1 MTTQPGSPS
10 PTPQRRFEFR
20 EALTALRRLLA
31 NPDDTEQAFR
41 VVRALDGG
49 SLAWVLERMKR
60 DTHGAELLSRRPSL
74 LAAMSDTD
82 ALAAMPEGSL
92 GRAYLAFCARE
103 GIAAGGLVEASES
116 TNADIVDPE
125 LRFVADRMRDSHDLW
140 HVVTGHRTDLAGELS
155 VLAFTAAQT
164 HGPGVSLL
172 VLGGYLHSF
181 HLWGEVGAQGRRMT
195 REALARGRRAEFFPS
210 APWEN
215 LLARPLEEVRL
226 ELGISSVPV
235 YQPFYRRDFQ
245 DALAA

>member
-1 MTTQPGSPS
+1 MTQIQAT
-10 PTPQRRFEFR
+10 TTRRFELR

-31 NPDDTEQAFR
+31 DPDDTEQAFR

-49 SLAWVLERMKR
+49 SLAWILDRMR
-60 DTHGAELLSRRPSL
+60 SDTRGAELLAGRPSL
-74 LAAMSDTD
+74 LAALSDTQ

-92 GRAYLAFCARE
+92 GRAYLAFCERE
-103 GIAAGGLVEASES
+103 GIQAGGLVEASES

-125 LRFVADRMRDSHDLW
+125 LRYVADRMRDSHDLW

-181 HLWGEVGAQGRRMT
+181 HLWGEVGSQGRRMT
-195 REALARGRRAEFFPS
+195 REALSRGHRAAFFP
-210 APWEN
+210 ATPWEKW
-215 LLARPLEEVRL
+215 LTRPLEEVRL
-226 ELGISSVPV
+226 DLGVSAVPV
-235 YQPFYRRDFQ
+235 YRPFYRRDF
-245 DALAA
+245 